1 MKVALLH
8 DFLTQLGGAERVL
21 CEFHKIFPEAPV
33 YTLFHDS
40 IKTLH
45 RFDDWDIRPSFLQK
59 FSHKINYKWYLP
71 LLPMA
76 VRSFDLSEYDLVLSD
91 TSALIKG
98 IKLPPKATHICYC
111 HTPTRYLWQERKNY
125 VDNLPYS
132 ALVKTGIQP
141 VLSLLKKWDYA
152 AAQKV
157 NYFIANSLEVRGRVK
172 KFYQRDAEVIYPP
185 VDTNFFTPGGTPV
198 REPYYLAAG
207 RIEPYKRFDIAI
219 DACKM
224 LNVPLK
230 IAGTGS
236 VLNKLR
242 KTASKKVEFLGLV
255 SDNELRN
262 LYRGA
267 KAFLFPAK
275 EDAGIM
281 ILESLACG
289 TPAIC
294 FREGGALEFVRE
306 GMDGEFF
313 DYQDAESLA
322 KSLTG
327 FSETKYEVGNLVN
340 RARQF
345 SPETFRENILNFI
358 NTHANRI

>member
-1 MKVALLH
+1 MKIALLH

-21 CEFHKIFPEAPV
+21 CEFHKIFPSAAV
-33 YTLFHDS
+33 YTLFHDP

-45 RFDDWDIRPSFLQK
+45 RFDGWDVRTSFLQK
-59 FSHKINYKWYLP
+59 FPHKINYKWYLP
-71 LLPMA
+71 LLPLA
-76 VRSFDLSEYDLVLSD
+76 VRSLDLSEYDLVLSD

-98 IKLPPKATHICYC
+98 IKLSPKTTHICYC

-125 VDNLPYS
+125 VDNLPYP
-132 ALVKTGIQP
+132 ALVKAGVQP

-157 NYFIANSLEVRGRVK
+157 NYFIANSQEVRGRIK
-172 KFYQRDAEVIYPP
+172 KFYQRDSEVIYPP
-185 VDTNFFTPGGTPV
+185 VDTNFFTPSTATT
-198 REPYYLAAG
+198 REPFYLAAG

-219 DACKM
+219 DACQM
-224 LNVPLK
+224 LNIPLK

-236 VLNKLR
+236 IMQKLR
-242 KTASKKVEFLGLV
+242 KTASKNVEFLGLV
-255 SDNELRN
+255 SDDELRS

-294 FREGGALEFVRE
+294 FREGGAMEFVRE
-306 GMDGEFF
+306 GTDGEFF
-313 DYQDAESLA
+313 DFQDARSLA
-322 KSLTG
+322 KALVR
-327 FSETKYEVGNLVN
+327 FQETKYDPDSLVN

-345 SPETFRENILNFI
+345 RQEIFRENILNFI